1 MFLMWGNKC
10 KRRIMWLLCF
20 SVFILL
26 PSHLFSSTTNLLK
39 NPSFESV
46 TDNKPDYWEE
56 DGWIMDKSVSNFS
69 IGTDGP
75 HSGNSYAVIQ
85 SVSANDARYIQ
96 RVAVEPNTVYKMS
109 GWIRTENVG
118 SDNTGANITILQDFY
133 VDHSEDIKGTNY
145 VEFFIRT
152 KADQKELVVAARLGG
167 FSQTNTGTAS
177 FDDLEISEELHV
189 VNEDDI
195 SKSSLASK
203 YISNLA
209 TNGTPQTN
217 EVKEQPPAN
226 ANSQKGIPFGY
237 TLFFTLL
244 FMCIVFGIY
253 YFFIYKNS
261 ELKLDEKTL
270 NWIFFILMFIGL
282 VIRLIISYNF
292 EGYHNDTESFKAWA
306 VRASTYPLNQF
317 YDPNLFADYPPGYIY
332 ILSILGH
339 IGKFLG
345 MDYNSQLYIML
356 LKIPAMLAELCTAF
370 LVFWIARNK
379 LNTKAA
385 FGLGVMYLFN
395 PAIIFTSSFWG
406 QVDSIPALLGF
417 LIIYFILKERYWIA
431 SLILGFD
438 IIIKLQSGVLLFI
451 LIFALIEK
459 KDIKAWILSI
469 VAGFATFWIPLIP
482 FIPAGENIF
491 FIIGIITKTVSQYAY
506 ASVNAFNLMGLFGGN
521 WVPLSNTFFIFSYA
535 IWGYILIGLSIV
547 FISILYFK
555 MKSESKI
562 FFVTGVFYILAFM
575 LFPSMHERYGYT
587 ALIVFMMSFIYMNKK
602 RLFFLFAGFSLTMYV
617 NIAYV
622 LDFFMRGEFVYGG
635 DPVGIII
642 AILNLGLT
650 GYMIKLGID
659 FINEHKPEI
668 AGSGNTNET
677 KNGKNNITR
686 KYNHGKLRKR

>member
-1 MFLMWGNKC
+1 
-10 KRRIMWLLCF
+10 
-20 SVFILL
+20 
-26 PSHLFSSTTNLLK
+26 
-39 NPSFESV
+39 
-46 TDNKPDYWEE
+46 
-56 DGWIMDKSVSNFS
+56 
-69 IGTDGP
+69 
-75 HSGNSYAVIQ
+75 
-85 SVSANDARYIQ
+85 
-96 RVAVEPNTVYKMS
+96 
-109 GWIRTENVG
+109 
-118 SDNTGANITILQDFY
+118 
-133 VDHSEDIKGTNY
+133 
-145 VEFFIRT
+145 
-152 KADQKELVVAARLGG
+152 
-167 FSQTNTGTAS
+167 
-177 FDDLEISEELHV
+177 
-189 VNEDDI
+189 
-195 SKSSLASK
+195 
-203 YISNLA
+203 
-209 TNGTPQTN
+209 
-217 EVKEQPPAN
+217 
-226 ANSQKGIPFGY
+226 
-237 TLFFTLL
+237 
-244 FMCIVFGIY
+244 
-253 YFFIYKNS
+253 
-261 ELKLDEKTL
+261 
-270 NWIFFILMFIGL
+270 
-282 VIRLIISYNF
+282 
-292 EGYHNDTESFKAWA
+292 
-306 VRASTYPLNQF
+306 
-317 YDPNLFADYPPGYIY
+317 
-332 ILSILGH
+332 
-339 IGKFLG
+339 

-385 FGLGVMYLFN
+385 FGLGVIYLFN